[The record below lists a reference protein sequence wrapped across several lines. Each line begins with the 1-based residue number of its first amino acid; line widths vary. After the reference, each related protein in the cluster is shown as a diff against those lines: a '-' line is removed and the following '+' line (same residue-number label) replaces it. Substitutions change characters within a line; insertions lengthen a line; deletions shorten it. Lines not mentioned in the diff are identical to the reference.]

1 MIEEVSKSVLRVYS
15 LWIVGQGEVYVFHI
29 VGSGNSGSFEDSSR
43 ASTQDL
49 PKDWEAPGIEMV
61 TVEGCSNISIYI
73 YILYKCIVFIC
84 DIYLSYLREHCHK
97 KSPPWNCLSSID
109 AIVEYCWHVTFAN
122 LTLPK
127 MQTMILLSPS
137 SFFANRHWPI
147 LTASLQNP
155 KRSWWRVAIWEWS
168 WAWTV
173 YLSPRSCWLHVLN
186 KLGFLHL
193 GRAIF
198 KASCALTSHWK
209 TIGRLYR

>member
-1 MIEEVSKSVLRVYS
+1 MYS
-15 LWIVGQGEVYVFHI
+15 
-29 VGSGNSGSFEDSSR
+29 
-43 ASTQDL
+43 
-49 PKDWEAPGIEMV
+49 
-61 TVEGCSNISIYI
+61 I
-73 YILYKCIVFIC
+73 YILYVTFIC
-84 DIYLSYLREHCHK
+84 
-97 KSPPWNCLSSID
+97 
-109 AIVEYCWHVTFAN
+109 
-122 LTLPK
+122 LTLEDTAIKNPRLG
-127 MQTMILLSPS
+127 TVWVLLMLSLNIVDMSPLRTWHYPRCKPWFYWAPS

-209 TIGRLYR
+209 TVQIRYDKVRYVR

>member
-1 MIEEVSKSVLRVYS
+1 MDCRPGWGLCFSHCRFWQLRIVWRFQQSVDPRFAQRLRSPRHWDGHCGRMFQY
-15 LWIVGQGEVYVFHI
+15 
-29 VGSGNSGSFEDSSR
+29 
-43 ASTQDL
+43 
-49 PKDWEAPGIEMV
+49 
-61 TVEGCSNISIYI
+61 IYI